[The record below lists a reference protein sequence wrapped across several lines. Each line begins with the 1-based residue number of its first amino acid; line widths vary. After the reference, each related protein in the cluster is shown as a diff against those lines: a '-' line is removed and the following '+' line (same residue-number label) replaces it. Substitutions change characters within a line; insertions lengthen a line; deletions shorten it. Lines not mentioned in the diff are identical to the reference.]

1 MFRSANEA
9 STGLP
14 MTVDLEL
21 LILTAASIG
30 FVHTLLGPDHYLPFV
45 AMGAAR
51 KWSLRRTLSITALC
65 GVGHVL
71 GSVLLGALGIL
82 LGVAVGQLAWIEGL
96 RSDLAAWL
104 LIGFG
109 LAYMAWGLRQAVR
122 KRPHTHPHLH
132 ADGTRHAHFHGHLSE
147 HAHVHDLPVV
157 RLDDPRAGKPALP
170 SLTPWALFVIFVLG
184 PCEPLVPLLMYPAA
198 QHSVLGTVAVVGAF
212 GAATLVTMLTVVW
225 IASRG
230 LRHLPGEALGRW
242 SHAMAGAAVSLC
254 GFSIVFLGL

>member
-1 MFRSANEA
+1 
-9 STGLP
+9 

-21 LILTAASIG
+21 LILTAASLG

-51 KWSLRRTLSITALC
+51 KWSMRRTLSVTALC

-71 GSVLLGALGIL
+71 GSVLLGAVGIM
-82 LGVAVGQLAWIEGL
+82 LGVAVGHLEWIEGL
-96 RSDLAAWL
+96 RGDVAAWL

-109 LAYMAWGLRQAVR
+109 LAYLAWGVRRALRA
-122 KRPHTHPHLH
+122 RPHTHAHVH
-132 ADGTRHAHFHGHLSE
+132 GDGTRHEHAHGHLTE
-147 HAHVHDLPVV
+147 HAHVHDLPVI
-157 RLDDPRAGKPALP
+157 RLDDPRASKPALP

-184 PCEPLVPLLMYPAA
+184 PCEPLIPLLMYPAA

-225 IASRG
+225 IARRG
-230 LRHLPGEALGRW
+230 LSHLPGEALGRW
-242 SHAMAGAAVSLC
+242 SHALAGAAVSLC
-254 GFSIVFLGL
+254 GLSIVFLGS